1 LDNQIQ
7 LLFLTDGPRNSDGQ
21 QGRKSRPKNH
31 PREPSSRRP
40 GHAAAAHVGN
50 VTTGAAPWLDC
61 PGAGE
66 RRPGRRWRR
75 VLQRRRQALAV
86 LDLDL
91 EPHPR
96 LALRAA
102 VSLREEVVGSLNE
115 ERDGHCLRFLGAAA
129 VD

>member
-1 LDNQIQ
+1 MDPGTQ
-7 LLFLTDGPRNSDGQ
+7 TASKAAKAAPRTIPEN
-21 QGRKSRPKNH
+21 RA
-31 PREPSSRRP
+31 
-40 GHAAAAHVGN
+40 AAAAHVGN

-129 VD
+129 LD